1 MFKPTDKM
9 FSKVLRTIFYRINK
23 QEIPFKPSFQKTIA
37 IPEGMFFRKPE
48 EVPAGMFFRKP
59 EEVPEGMFFRK
70 PEGMFFRK
78 PEELLAGMFIKN
90 EPWINQFSMVNICSD
105 LID

>member
-48 EVPAGMFFRKP
+48 EVPAGMFF
-59 EEVPEGMFFRK
+59 
-70 PEGMFFRK
+70 
-78 PEELLAGMFIKN
+78 
-90 EPWINQFSMVNICSD
+90 
-105 LID
+105 